1 MSASE
6 GSRWVGSEGGT
17 GGATATLSPN
27 VEPGPRLRKMEKQNN
42 KETEKKCR
50 KNSVYKQYSDI
61 AMFA

>member
-50 KNSVYKQYSDI
+50 INSV
-61 AMFA
+61 